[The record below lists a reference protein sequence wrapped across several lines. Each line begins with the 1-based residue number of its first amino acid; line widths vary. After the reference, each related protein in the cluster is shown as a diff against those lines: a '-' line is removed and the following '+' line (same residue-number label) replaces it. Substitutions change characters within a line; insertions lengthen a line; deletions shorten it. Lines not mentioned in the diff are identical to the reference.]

1 VAQGLN
7 TRLGVYTGSMTA
19 NDYPPDWV
27 TDFTNPRT
35 TYNDS
40 TQDVEHEGEMVASS
54 DGDLSTSS
62 TDLFDYND
70 WLAASAACAASG
82 NCQGAYE
89 RRILTLVIGNCDGA
103 SGGQTSV
110 PVLGF
115 GCFYLLQTVKQQ
127 GTEAQVFGQFISEC
141 EGDGYAGATPA
152 DDVGPNIIQLFKT
165 YIGGVA
171 TPSPDS

>member
-1 VAQGLN
+1 
-7 TRLGVYTGSMTA
+7 
-19 NDYPPDWV
+19 
-27 TDFTNPRT
+27 
-35 TYNDS
+35 
-40 TQDVEHEGEMVASS
+40 MVASLS
-54 DGDLSTSS
+54 ACGPTRASTHSRILGLRTERTSPCVTSSTVCWMSALSTSEYC
-62 TDLFDYND
+62 T
-70 WLAASAACAASG
+70 AASAACAASG

-89 RRILTLVIGNCDGA
+89 RRILPLVIGNCDGA

-152 DDVGPNIIQLFKT
+152 F
-165 YIGGVA
+165 GVIFLR
-171 TPSPDS
+171 P